1 MSSEGKSPEL
11 FLEHNGVAIYHC
23 YHDSDVKAW
32 YWYTVEPMDCDID
45 YPLPGAAQFDVRD
58 LPALGFDSEYRTHHG
73 VIIRHA
79 IEQGFISG
87 QPAAEGTTVPEQVLI
102 AIEQGLVTIVW
113 CPSGVQVEIV
123 DYDSLDVTHSDP
135 E

>member
-1 MSSEGKSPEL
+1 MPSEWKNPEL

-23 YHDSDVKAW
+23 YHHNDVKAW
-32 YWYTVEPMDCDID
+32 YGYTVEPMDCDVD
-45 YPLPGAAQFDVRD
+45 YPLPGAAQFDVRN
-58 LPALGFDSEYRTHHG
+58 LPTLGFDPEYHTQHG

-79 IEQGFISG
+79 IEQGLISG
-87 QPAAEGTTVPEQVLI
+87 QPAAEGIIVPQQVI
-102 AIEQGLVTIVW
+102 ISIEQGLVTIVR

>member
-1 MSSEGKSPEL
+1 MPHDWIPPEL
-11 FLEHNGVAIYHC
+11 FLEHKGVAIYHC
-23 YHDSDVKAW
+23 YHDNDAIAW
-32 YWYTVEPMDCDID
+32 YGYTTEPTDCNTE
-45 YPLPGAAQFDVRD
+45 YPLSGGGQFDIRD
-58 LPALGFDSEYRTHHG
+58 LPSLGFDSEYRTHHG

-79 IEQGFISG
+79 IKTGLIKG
-87 QPAAEGTTVPEQVLI
+87 QPVAEGVTAPHQVLI
-102 AIEQGLVTIVW
+102 SIEHGLVAIVR